1 MTAIHEIQQILYID
15 TPHGKGIALFIID
28 YGPQVNTVWVVTN
41 LETGKIRH
49 YDTNQITVSKNYT
62 LDLKTKNE

>member
-1 MTAIHEIQQILYID
+1 MQVIHEIQQILYVD

-41 LETGKIRH
+41 LENGKIRH
-49 YDTNQITVSKNYT
+49 YDTNHITISKNHT
-62 LDLKTKNE
+62 LNLKT